1 MSEWATSENEGGQE
15 APEQP
20 EPPRVRTEIKKISLP
35 ADSDL
40 ERLVHESAPEILIA
54 VAGDARL
61 TEDLAL
67 ALLKHADLPREAL
80 EALSKNGSLM
90 RQRKV
95 RMAVVMHQ
103 RTPRHVSVPTIRHL
117 YTFELMQVALLPSV
131 LPDVKRAA
139 EEQLIMRLESLPVG
153 QKITLARRASGRVA
167 AALLQ
172 TSDQRIISPALDNK
186 QLTEALVIQ
195 ALMKPRAPERLY
207 VTVADHASWQL
218 RREIQIALLRSENTP
233 LERAQEFAKNF
244 SEDFLRE
251 IVPAQRIGELH
262 HLQD

>member
-1 MSEWATSENEGGQE
+1 MDAESYSPDHREQENRDGQA
-15 APEQP
+15 APNLNKASP
-20 EPPRVRTEIKKISLP
+20 
-35 ADSDL
+35 
-40 ERLVHESAPEILIA
+40 
-54 VAGDARL
+54 GL
-61 TEDLAL
+61 TEDAALGLVKNADVTAEAL
-67 ALLKHADLPREAL
+67 ARLAKNPIASKSRKLVVAL
-80 EALSKNGSLM
+80 AS
-90 RQRKV
+90 
-95 RMAVVMHQ
+95 HP
-103 RTPRHVSVPTIRHL
+103 RTPRHVSIPLLRGMF
-117 YTFELMQVALLPSV
+117 TFDLMNLALTPAVA
-131 LPDVKRAA
+131 PDVKRAA

-153 QKITLARRASGRVA
+153 QKITLARRASGRIA

-186 QLTEALVIQ
+186 QLTEALVVQ

-218 RREIQIALLRSENTP
+218 RREIQIALLRSGNTP

-251 IVPAQRIGELH
+251 IVPAQRIGELR

>member
-1 MSEWATSENEGGQE
+1 MDAESYSPDHREQENRDGETAPNPNNISTGLTDVAPLALVKNADVTAE
-15 APEQP
+15 A
-20 EPPRVRTEIKKISLP
+20 L
-35 ADSDL
+35 
-40 ERLVHESAPEILIA
+40 
-54 VAGDARL
+54 ARL
-61 TEDLAL
+61 AKNPIASKSRKLVVAL
-67 ALLKHADLPREAL
+67 ASHP
-80 EALSKNGSLM
+80 
-90 RQRKV
+90 
-95 RMAVVMHQ
+95 
-103 RTPRHVSVPTIRHL
+103 RTPRHVSIPLLRGMF
-117 YTFELMQVALLPSV
+117 TFDLMNLALTPAVA
-131 LPDVKRAA
+131 PDVKRAA

-251 IVPAQRIGELH
+251 
-262 HLQD
+262 

>member
-1 MSEWATSENEGGQE
+1 MDDESYSPDHREQENRDGP
-15 APEQP
+15 APSP
-20 EPPRVRTEIKKISLP
+20 NKASP
-35 ADSDL
+35 
-40 ERLVHESAPEILIA
+40 
-54 VAGDARL
+54 GL
-61 TEDLAL
+61 TEDAAL
-67 ALLKHADLPREAL
+67 ALVKNADVTAEAL
-80 EALSKNGSLM
+80 ARLAKNPIASKSRKLVVALAS
-90 RQRKV
+90 
-95 RMAVVMHQ
+95 HP
-103 RTPRHVSVPTIRHL
+103 RTPRHVSIPLLRGMF
-117 YTFELMQVALLPSV
+117 TFDLMNLALTPAVA
-131 LPDVKRAA
+131 PDVKRAA